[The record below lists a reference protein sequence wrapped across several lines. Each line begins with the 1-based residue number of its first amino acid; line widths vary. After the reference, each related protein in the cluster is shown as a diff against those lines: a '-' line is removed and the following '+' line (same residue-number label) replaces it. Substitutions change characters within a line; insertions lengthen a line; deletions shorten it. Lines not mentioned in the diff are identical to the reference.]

1 MEESIPWERSGG
13 GCVRSLAGQCALGL
27 RETVTSA
34 VGDTVLLG
42 VGDFWESFIS
52 ECKSIT
58 DDPLLA

>member
-1 MEESIPWERSGG
+1 M
-13 GCVRSLAGQCALGL
+13 RSLAGQRALGL

-42 VGDFWESFIS
+42 VGDVWESFIS
-52 ECKSIT
+52 EGESTT

>member
-1 MEESIPWERSGG
+1 MRG
-13 GCVRSLAGQCALGL
+13 LAGQCALGL

-42 VGDFWESFIS
+42 VGDVWESFIF